1 VSDRRGSRRSHKAP
15 NPKRQR
21 AFGARLRDDQRV
33 SSPTVGMQAP
43 RYRLASEQDPNPT
56 EQEPSTPLIEW
67 AVTNN
72 KRTLVNISIENSSAI
87 SIRLSGVNAEQR
99 TAIRTSQFL
108 SRWHKGVDLAK
119 PR

>member
-1 VSDRRGSRRSHKAP
+1 VSDRRSLRRSHETP

-43 RYRLASEQDPNPT
+43 RYRLALEQDPNPT

-67 AVTNN
+67 AVY
-72 KRTLVNISIENSSAI
+72 E
-87 SIRLSGVNAEQR
+87 
-99 TAIRTSQFL
+99 
-108 SRWHKGVDLAK
+108 
-119 PR
+119 